1 MGISPGV
8 RVATENGLAA
18 SIKRIP
24 RSFVPVHSTMF
35 AGTLRKCVSVNVSVI
50 TQILNGSVKESD
62 FMSVRELRRTLRA
75 VA

>member
-1 MGISPGV
+1 
-8 RVATENGLAA
+8 
-18 SIKRIP
+18 
-24 RSFVPVHSTMF
+24 MF